1 MTYRWVMHDASDQ
14 VMRST
19 NPFESQDKAEAW
31 LRDNWESLLDDGVR
45 SVVLMNKAEVLYEM
59 GLEPA

>member
-1 MTYRWVMHDASDQ
+1 MTYRWVMRDASNH

-19 NPFESQDKAEAW
+19 NPSESEETAEAW
-31 LRDNWESLLDDGVR
+31 LRDNWESLLNDGVR
-45 SVVLMNKAEVLYEM
+45 SVVLMNKDEVLYEM

>member
-1 MTYRWVMHDASDQ
+1 MTYRWAMRDASDQ

-19 NPFESQDKAEAW
+19 NPFESQEKAEGW

>member
-1 MTYRWVMHDASDQ
+1 
-14 VMRST
+14 MRST
-19 NPFESQDKAEAW
+19 NPFESQEKAEGW